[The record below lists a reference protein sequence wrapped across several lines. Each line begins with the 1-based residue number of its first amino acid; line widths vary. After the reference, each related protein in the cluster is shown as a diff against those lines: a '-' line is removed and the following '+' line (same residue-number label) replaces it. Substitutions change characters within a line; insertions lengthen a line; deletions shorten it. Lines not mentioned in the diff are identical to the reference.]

1 MQPHELTGEDLQS
14 NEKARALVTL
24 WQGGTDV
31 GEGCY
36 LDNGKYTILEDA
48 IEKAIA
54 FTKKEA
60 LKVKGKGETEALNFG
75 YLDRLFILNNNE
87 VTNIKR
93 DVEVQAML
101 YGGDHLPQ
109 LFHVIATSGPNHMND
124 EEVGRDRSAINVNS
138 EITLKSATTQLFTTT
153 PELKTEFKYGA
164 QRIGEPGEEYSPH
177 VHFGASESEMSHT
190 RQADRHAPER
200 ITEDHSDEGDENEVS
215 NLRSNGKGGRKI
227 EPIKE
232 MQRSD
237 STYSTDSTDST
248 RGFLVTRSLNP
259 NEEDFEDLP
268 PLSQDEEQ
276 ETKNPDN

>member
-1 MQPHELTGEDLQS
+1 MQPHELKDEDLQS

-24 WQGGTDV
+24 WQGGTNV

-36 LDNGKYTILEDA
+36 SDNGKYTILEDA
-48 IEKAIA
+48 IEKAVA
-54 FTKKEA
+54 FTEKDA
-60 LKVKGKGETEALNFG
+60 LKVKGKAKENTEALNFG

-87 VTNIKR
+87 VTNIER
-93 DVEVQAML
+93 DLEVQAML

-109 LFHVIATSGPNHMND
+109 LFHVIATSGPNHMID
-124 EEVGRDRSAINVNS
+124 GEDGGDRSAININNK
-138 EITLKSATTQLFTTT
+138 ITLKSATIQLFTTT
-153 PELKTEFKYGA
+153 PELKSELKNGHQT
-164 QRIGEPGEEYSPH
+164 IGEPGEEYSPH
-177 VHFGASESEMSHT
+177 VHFGASDSTDGPQVGE
-190 RQADRHAPER
+190 PER
-200 ITEDHSDEGDENEVS
+200 IISGGTTVYEGDENEVS

-248 RGFLVTRSLNP
+248 RGPSLITRSSNV

-268 PLSQDEEQ
+268 PLSQDEE
-276 ETKNPDN
+276 

>member
-1 MQPHELTGEDLQS
+1 MG
-14 NEKARALVTL
+14 
-24 WQGGTDV
+24 
-31 GEGCY
+31 
-36 LDNGKYTILEDA
+36 DN
-48 IEKAIA
+48 
-54 FTKKEA
+54 
-60 LKVKGKGETEALNFG
+60 TEALNIG
-75 YLDRLFILNNNE
+75 YLDRLFVLVDDEITK
-87 VTNIKR
+87 VDR
-93 DVEVQAML
+93 DLEVQAML

-124 EEVGRDRSAINVNS
+124 EEIGGDRSAINVNS

-153 PELKTEFKYGA
+153 PELKTEFKYGR
-164 QRIGEPGEEYSPH
+164 QTIG
-177 VHFGASESEMSHT
+177 
-190 RQADRHAPER
+190 
-200 ITEDHSDEGDENEVS
+200 
-215 NLRSNGKGGRKI
+215 